1 MSNDFKPATALGSG
15 MFQWTAGQ
23 SYKTSLGGSFSTS
36 VGQSTAVSAAVD
48 NKFTLGTANSM
59 KWAAETAV
67 TFGKKFEYKDVD
79 EIDFKKGS
87 ISILEYSGARCL
99 DLFQASAG
107 LGTIERGKFEAQRA
121 AAKTA
126 MKVMVACD
134 LVMAIS
140 NISMSGFGQG
150 FEKGTSPGNAAAIS
164 WSVTGCQT
172 LLTLAPILMAF
183 CSDYLTKQQKTTK
196 PADWNPNAIVQTSAT
211 FGVFIGSAP
220 FRIVGKVTIPPTL
233 ASSMTLN
240 DEGTNLTV
248 FRTSAGAPPMLV
260 GKNIGLLDKQQ
271 HISGYDILIPNTK
284 SMLNM
289 TETDVGI
296 QTGNLSLEGK
306 TGINSVLRTGSKL
319 TAIFESIDLTAQNL
333 PTAKVALNASLVLD
347 GSATPKATLSAGQSP
362 AMSSVEATGTELNLK
377 TAKTFL
383 KLNAKNATLSAPL
396 CASIVSKDTV
406 SVGSARVKINA
417 AGSVTING
425 SLVRLN

>member
-1 MSNDFKPATALGSG
+1 
-15 MFQWTAGQ
+15 
-23 SYKTSLGGSFSTS
+23 
-36 VGQSTAVSAAVD
+36 
-48 NKFTLGTANSM
+48 
-59 KWAAETAV
+59 
-67 TFGKKFEYKDVD
+67 
-79 EIDFKKGS
+79 
-87 ISILEYSGARCL
+87 
-99 DLFQASAG
+99 
-107 LGTIERGKFEAQRA
+107 
-121 AAKTA
+121 
-126 MKVMVACD
+126 
-134 LVMAIS
+134 
-140 NISMSGFGQG
+140 
-150 FEKGTSPGNAAAIS
+150 
-164 WSVTGCQT
+164 
-172 LLTLAPILMAF
+172 MAF

-333 PTAKVALNASLVLD
+333 PTAKAALNASLVLD
-347 GSATPKATLSAGQSP
+347 GSAEPKATLSAGVTP
-362 AMSSVEATGTELNLK
+362 AISSVQATGTALSLK
-377 TAKTFL
+377 SGTNTSIV
-383 KLNAKNATLSAPL
+383 LNARSAIMT
-396 CASIVSKDTV
+396 AVQSAKIVSTETV
-406 SVGSARVKINA
+406 AVNGSKVNIASLS
-417 AGSVTING
+417 SVTIRG
-425 SLVRLN
+425 ALIRLG